1 MPLKTNSS
9 AYIANAKHSVFI
21 DFVADYCIIIIKE
34 FAII

>member
-1 MPLKTNSS
+1 MALKANTS

-21 DFVADYCIIIIKE
+21 DFVADYCIIIITE